1 MKKKIYAYYE
11 ALQAYDQNEQFAR
24 ANVWKASWEENGWET
39 VMLNRSHAQGS
50 PLHLKLMTKLNRIMP
65 VLPSELQNN
74 IHFIIARLSR
84 WCALHAAG
92 GGWMSDY
99 DVINKSFDADKAT
112 QLERNGSLFVLSD
125 QPSFLFYATREI
137 CASAIQKII
146 NDDLHVD
153 GVLKNEDKIFNEDG
167 KLDAILGD
175 VCHASKT
182 PELPKSEVMKN
193 IFTNSENNI

>member
-99 DVINKSFDADKAT
+99 DVVNKSFDTDKAT
-112 QLERNGSLFVLSD
+112 QLEQNGSLFVLSD
-125 QPSFLFYATREI
+125 QPSFLFYSTREI